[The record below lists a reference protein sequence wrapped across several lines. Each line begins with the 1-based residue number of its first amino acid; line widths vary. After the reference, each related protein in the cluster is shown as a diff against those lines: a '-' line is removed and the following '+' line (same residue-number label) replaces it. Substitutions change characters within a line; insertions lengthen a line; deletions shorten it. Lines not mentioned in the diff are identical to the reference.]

1 MLKIS
6 LFIMRNPSL
15 LFLVFC
21 AGIAFLSCQKDP
33 DTGQYVNK
41 RMHIEVIADNLHI
54 PWGMGFLPNG
64 DFLFCERN
72 GKINIKAK
80 GKKEYLLLLQRVVEE
95 SEGGLLGLAIDPDF
109 ENTAN
114 VFIYETVVGENRLV
128 RLKLANG
135 SLVEETILISGIPAA
150 HNHDGG
156 ALRFGPDGFLYVG
169 TGDAVQPNLSQDK
182 NSLAGKILRVDKN
195 GNPAPGNPFNNRI
208 WSYGHR
214 NVQGFDWDKSGRM
227 FATEHGPSGEFGLC
241 CRDEINLI
249 MPGKNYGWPIA
260 SGGSESDT
268 LTASVY
274 QTGNEVLAPSGCA
287 FIHGVEWGD
296 WDGNL
301 IVAALRGKRLVRFKF
316 NDAGSSINISRAD
329 TLKGTY
335 DRLRNVIQG
344 PDGSILFSSSNGE
357 DKIYRIYWD

>member
-1 MLKIS
+1 MK
-6 LFIMRNPSL
+6 NL
-15 LFLVFC
+15 LFLILAFFIGFVF
-21 AGIAFLSCQKDP
+21 FSCQKDP
-33 DTGQYVNK
+33 AINNSSDKKMQ
-41 RMHIEVIADNLHI
+41 IEVYADGLHI

-72 GKINIKAK
+72 GKINIKTK
-80 GKKEYLLLLQRVVEE
+80 GQEHRLLLQRVVEE
-95 SEGGLLGLAIDPDF
+95 SEGGLLGLEIDPDF
-109 ENTAN
+109 ENNAN

-128 RLKLANG
+128 KLKLANG
-135 SLVEETILISGIPAA
+135 NLSEEAVLISGIPAA

-156 ALRFGPDGFLYVG
+156 ALRFGPDGFLYIG
-169 TGDAVQPNLSQDK
+169 TGDAIQPNLSQDK

-214 NVQGFDWDKSGRM
+214 NVQGFDWDKGGRM

-249 MPGKNYGWPIA
+249 LPGKNYGWPIA
-260 SGGSESDT
+260 YGGSESDP
-268 LTASVY
+268 LTPSVY

-287 FIHGVEWGD
+287 FIHGAEWGD

-301 IVAALRGKRLVRFKF
+301 IVAALRGKRLVRFRF
-316 NDAGSSINISRAD
+316 SNSGSSINTSRAD

-335 DRLRNVIQG
+335 ERLRNVIQA